1 MSPPLGV
8 MAVRRASAR
17 TFWNDGTGCLSD
29 VVGEDGAIGASLR
42 HRRARESSLVASKG
56 SAAAV
61 SGR

>member
-1 MSPPLGV
+1 